1 MKEVNFKEFHDFLV
15 SIGKRTVKIVRRW
28 GVGSPLLPLSH
39 YGNGGAK
46 AILKCSNVM
55 YLHCYNFYV
64 QNAAIEPQCIF
75 RYAGRAKEVY
85 FVDPPARF
93 INISEIVILEQ
104 GSLLAPSSLLLSGTV
119 LFLLS
124 NITDFCSQVFSLFV
138 CYFVAWCLLPP
149 FQFLSFHVLID
160 QCLNG

>member
-1 MKEVNFKEFHDFLV
+1 MAMERLKLFLSAQMLCTFIAIISMFKM
-15 SIGKRTVKIVRRW
+15 
-28 GVGSPLLPLSH
+28 LLLSR
-39 YGNGGAK
+39 
-46 AILKCSNVM
+46 
-55 YLHCYNFYV
+55 
-64 QNAAIEPQCIF
+64 NASF

-160 QCLNG
+160 QC